1 VSAPGQALDVLH
13 KAIHDNDAAAVRAA
27 LRDHPEL
34 KSTIDAALPHGSF
47 GQTAM
52 LAAVQ
57 KRNLAI
63 VDLLLAAGA
72 DINAGSHWWAGSFN
86 VLDETDAAFLP
97 ALLQRGARMTPHAAA
112 RLGLVDRLR
121 AILDADPSAVH
132 KRGGDGQLPLH
143 FASTIE
149 IADLL
154 LGRGAEI
161 DAIDVD
167 HESTAAQWMLG
178 TAEGEDPPATRH
190 HVARFLVSRGCRT
203 DILMASALGDVER
216 VKTHLAGDPGS
227 IRTSVSERWFPK
239 RDPRA
244 GGAIYIWTLGAHKTA
259 HLVAKKFGHD
269 DVFALLMTA
278 SSPEV
283 QLPIAC
289 EVGDEALVRSLLT
302 ATPHLVD
309 ALTDDEWRRVVD
321 AAQEG
326 NLNGVRLMLEAGWPV
341 DARGQHG
348 ATALH
353 WAGFHGNTA
362 MTREILKH
370 GPPLDALSEEFPGTP
385 LDWAVYG
392 SRHGW
397 NPTHSDHAGTVNALL
412 EAGAKIPADVEPAT
426 DAVREVIR
434 RYNRRGS

>member
-1 VSAPGQALDVLH
+1 MAEPLDVLH
-13 KAIHDNDAAAVRAA
+13 KAIHENDAAAIRAA

-34 KSTIDAALPHGSF
+34 KSTIDAALPHGPF

-57 KRNLAI
+57 KRNLEI
-63 VDLLLAAGA
+63 VDLLLGAGA

-97 ALLQRGARMTPHAAA
+97 ALLERGATMTPHAAA
-112 RLGLVDRLR
+112 RLGLIDRLR
-121 AILDADPSAVH
+121 AIVAADPHAVH

-154 LGRGAEI
+154 LKHGAEI

-178 TAEGEDPPATRH
+178 TVVGDDPSSTRH
-190 HVARFLVSRGCRT
+190 HIARFLVSRGCRT
-203 DILMASALGDVER
+203 DILMAAALGDAER
-216 VKTHLAGDPGS
+216 VRKHLATDPAS
-227 IRTSVSERWFPK
+227 IRTSVTDRWFPK

-244 GGAIYIWTLGAHKTA
+244 GGTIYIWTLGANKSA
-259 HLVAKKFGHD
+259 HPVARKFGHD
-269 DVFALLMTA
+269 DVFALLMAA
-278 SSPEV
+278 SSPEL
-283 QLPIAC
+283 QLPVAC
-289 EVGDEALVRSLLT
+289 ELGDEALVRSLLN
-302 ATPHLVD
+302 ATPNLAD
-309 ALTDDEWRRVVD
+309 ALTDEEWRRVVD
-321 AAQEG
+321 AAQDG
-326 NLNGVRLMLEAGWPV
+326 NVNGVRLMLEAGWPV

-353 WAGFHGNTA
+353 WAAFHGNTA

-370 GPPLDALSEEFPGTP
+370 RPTLEARSVEHDGTP

-392 SRHGW
+392 SRYGW
-397 NPTHSDHAGTVNALL
+397 NRKASDHAGTVEALL
-412 EAGAKIPADVEPAT
+412 DAGARVPDGIEHAT
-426 DAVREVIR
+426 DAVRDVIR
-434 RYNRRGS
+434 RYNRRG

>member
-1 VSAPGQALDVLH
+1 MPEPLDVLH
-13 KAIHDNDAAAVRAA
+13 KAIRDNDAAAARAA
-27 LRDHPEL
+27 LRDHPDL

-57 KRNLAI
+57 KRNLDI
-63 VDLLLAAGA
+63 VDLLLASGA
-72 DINAGSHWWAGSFN
+72 DINIGSHWWAGSFN

-97 ALLQRGARMTPHAAA
+97 ALLERGATMTPHAAA
-112 RLGLVDRLR
+112 RLGLIDRLR
-121 AILDADPSAVH
+121 ELIEADPSMVH

-149 IADLL
+149 IAELVL
-154 LGRGAEI
+154 AHGAVI

-178 TAEGEDPPATRH
+178 TVEGEDPPATRH
-190 HVARFLVSRGCRT
+190 HIARFLVSRGCGT
-203 DILMASALGDVER
+203 DILMAAALGDVER
-216 VKTHLAGDPGS
+216 VKKHLADDPAS

-244 GGAIYIWTLGAHKTA
+244 GGTIYIWTLGAHKTA
-259 HLVAKKFGHD
+259 HLAAKKFGHEA
-269 DVFALLMTA
+269 VFALLMKA
-278 SSPEV
+278 SPPEV

-289 EVGDEALVRSLLT
+289 ELGDDALVRSLLT
-302 ATPHLVD
+302 ATPNLAA
-309 ALTDDEWRRVVD
+309 ALTEDERRRIVD
-321 AAQEG
+321 AAQDG
-326 NLNGVRLMLEAGWPV
+326 NVNGVRLMLDAGWPV

-353 WAGFHGNTA
+353 WAGFHGNA
-362 MTREILKH
+362 VMMREILKH
-370 GPPLDALSEEFPGTP
+370 RPPLEALTEEFPGTP
-385 LDWAVYG
+385 LDWTVYG

-397 NPTHSDHAGTVNALL
+397 NPQRSDHTGTVEALL
-412 EAGAKIPADVEPAT
+412 EAGAKIRANMEHAT
-426 DAVREVIR
+426 DAVRDVLR
-434 RYNRRGS
+434 RYNRGGS

>member
-1 VSAPGQALDVLH
+1 MMPEPLDVLH
-13 KAIHDNDAAAVRAA
+13 KAIHENDPAAVRAA
-27 LRDHPEL
+27 LRDHAGL
-34 KSTIDAALPHGSF
+34 KSAIDAALPHGPF

-57 KRNLAI
+57 RRNLEI
-63 VDLLLAAGA
+63 VDLLLGAGA
-72 DINAGSHWWAGSFN
+72 DINVGSHWWAGSFN
-86 VLDETDAAFLP
+86 VLDETDASFLP
-97 ALLQRGARMTPHAAA
+97 ALLERGATMTPHAAA
-112 RLGLVDRLR
+112 RLGLTDRLR
-121 AILDADPSAVH
+121 EMIAADPSVVR

-154 LGRGAEI
+154 LAHGAEI

-178 TAEGEDPPATRH
+178 TVVGETPPATRH
-190 HVARFLVSRGCRT
+190 HIARFLVSRGCRT
-203 DILMASALGDVER
+203 DILMVSALGDAER
-216 VKTHLAGDPGS
+216 VTKHLVDDPAS
-227 IRTSVSERWFPK
+227 IRTSVSERWFPR

-244 GGAIYIWTLGAHKTA
+244 GGTIYTWTLGAHKTA

-269 DVFALLMTA
+269 EVFALLMKA

-283 QLPIAC
+283 QLPVAC
-289 EVGDEALVRSLLT
+289 ELGDDVLVRSLVT
-302 ATPHLVD
+302 ATPRLVD

-321 AAQEG
+321 AAQDG
-326 NLNGVRLMLEAGWPV
+326 NVTGVRLMLEAGWPV

-362 MTREILKH
+362 MTRAILEH
-370 GPPLDALSEEFPGTP
+370 HPPLEALSEEFPGTP
-385 LDWAVYG
+385 LGWAVYG

-397 NPTHSDHAGTVNALL
+397 NPATSDHTGTVEALL
-412 EAGAKIPADVEPAT
+412 AAGATLPDETEHAS
-426 DAVREVIR
+426 DAVRDVIR
-434 RYNRRGS
+434 RYNRGGS